1 MDIVALAQEA
11 IKVVNHPVSS
21 NLFLQLPG
29 KWGKS
34 NHRYLAGENSPKG
47 QIVQAF
53 VGKVVVCFDAVDVLA
68 WCVANSGG
76 KITVSQPATEQGVAL
91 KNQSSAPVEETE
103 PTN

>member
-11 IKVVNHPVSS
+11 AKVVSHPVSS

-34 NHRYLAGENSPKG
+34 NHRYLAGKNSPKG
-47 QIVQAF
+47 EIVQEVA
-53 VGKVVVCFDAVDVLA
+53 GGVVVCFAAVDVLA

-76 KITVSQPATEQGVAL
+76 KEAAFVTSIVKKDL
-91 KNQSSAPVEETE
+91 
-103 PTN
+103 